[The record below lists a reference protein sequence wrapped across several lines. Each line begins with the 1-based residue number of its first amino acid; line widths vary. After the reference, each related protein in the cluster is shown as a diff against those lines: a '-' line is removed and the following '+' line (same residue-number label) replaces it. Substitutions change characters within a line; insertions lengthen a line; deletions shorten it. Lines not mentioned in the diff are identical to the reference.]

1 MIFRIISVTYF
12 SPRKYRFESIKFPTV
27 LSVGTILHVRRP
39 PTSRRT
45 QTFVVQEERERD
57 CLRDVC
63 TLWSYVE
70 TCDQCDQIGLLL
82 KRLGDIFSYKM
93 SPNIVSSLC
102 AILKSLF

>member
-45 QTFVVQEERERD
+45 QTLVVQEEKEREIVWEMFALSDLTWRP
-57 CLRDVC
+57 V
-63 TLWSYVE
+63 TSV
-70 TCDQCDQIGLLL
+70 T
-82 KRLGDIFSYKM
+82 RLGSFWNVLETY
-93 SPNIVSSLC
+93 SLTKW
-102 AILKSLF
+102 AQILYHLYVLS